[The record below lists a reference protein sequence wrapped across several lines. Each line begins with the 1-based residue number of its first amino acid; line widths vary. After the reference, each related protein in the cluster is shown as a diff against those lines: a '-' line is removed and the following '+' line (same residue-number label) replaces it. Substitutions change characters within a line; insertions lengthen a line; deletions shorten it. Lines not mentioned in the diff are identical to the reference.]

1 MGGQLKIGIY
11 SPFFGS
17 TLGGGEKYLG
27 VTAEAVRDAFPEHTV
42 EIVTPVPV
50 DRELYE
56 RSLNL
61 DLSGIR
67 FIATNK
73 RVTWLHRL
81 LNRMPTL
88 RLYRDL
94 FIGAQAIEYTRAYD
108 LFIAMVYVIPV
119 FSKARTS
126 VMLCQFPYQK
136 AKEKQPRRVPAPVFA
151 VYAFPYRMLRHFLL
165 PDDIGCFR
173 EIVCQSQYVRRWVER
188 YWERNATVV
197 NPPIDVPALEP
208 DWTQKRPIILSVGRF
223 FTGGHEKR
231 HDLMARAFRE
241 LCDAGL
247 SGWELHLAGSV
258 HNDGH
263 NAGYFKS
270 IEELAR
276 GYPIVLHP
284 DAPYGR
290 LQDLY
295 RRASIYWH
303 AAGFGAD
310 PGDPALL
317 EHFGMTTAEAMGHG
331 AVPVAIGSGGQLE
344 VVADGVDGYLW
355 RDLEQLKARTLDLI
369 NDPELRRRLGAQ
381 ARSASQRFSRQRFV
395 RQMVAALTPL
405 VRQLEGERALEA
417 AGQPQVEH

>member
-1 MGGQLKIGIY
+1 MGGPLKIGIY

-27 VTAEAVRDAFPEHTV
+27 VTAEAVRDAFPDHQV

-50 DRELYE
+50 DRQLYE
-56 RSLNL
+56 RTLNL

-67 FIATNK
+67 FVATNR
-73 RVTWLHRL
+73 RVTWLHRA

-94 FIGAQAIEYTRAYD
+94 FIGAQAVQYTRAYD

-119 FSKARTS
+119 FSMARAS
-126 VMLCQFPYQK
+126 VMLCQFPYQRE
-136 AKEKQPRRVPAPVFA
+136 KEKQPRRVPAPLFA
-151 VYAFPYRMLRHFLL
+151 VYSFPYHVLRHFLF
-165 PDDIGCFR
+165 PDDIRCFQ
-173 EIVCQSQYVRRWVER
+173 EIVCQSEYVRGWVQR
-188 YWERNATVV
+188 YWKRDALVI
-197 NPPIDVPALEP
+197 NPPIDVPAFEP
-208 DWTQKRPIILSVGRF
+208 AWGQKRPIILSVGRY

-231 HDLMARAFRE
+231 HDVMVRVFRD
-241 LCDAGL
+241 LCDGGL

-258 HNDGH
+258 HRDGH

-284 DAPYGR
+284 DAPYAEV
-290 LQDLY
+290 QDLY

-303 AAGFGAD
+303 AAGFGAN

-331 AVPVAIGSGGQLE
+331 VVPVAIGSGGQLE
-344 VVADGVDGYLW
+344 VVVDEVDGYLW
-355 RDLEQLKARTLDLI
+355 RDLEQLKARTLALI
-369 NDPELRRRLGAQ
+369 NDAALRRRLAAQ
-381 ARSASQRFSRQRFV
+381 ARAASQRFSRPRFT
-395 RQMVAALTPL
+395 RQMLAALAPL
-405 VRQLEGERALEA
+405 VRELEGERALEVV
-417 AGQPQVEH
+417 GQPQVEH